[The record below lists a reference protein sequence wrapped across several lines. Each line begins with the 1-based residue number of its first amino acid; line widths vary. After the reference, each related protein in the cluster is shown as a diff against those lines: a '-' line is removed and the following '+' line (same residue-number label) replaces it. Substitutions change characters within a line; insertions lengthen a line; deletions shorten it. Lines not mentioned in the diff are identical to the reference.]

1 MILYS
6 SSLVSSFR
14 VFVLYFIM
22 ITVSKGRTLL
32 IVVYCFHLLVQS
44 ECVNISTIDDI
55 YDSIKGLPEYE
66 NLSKSL
72 NILCIMSF
80 EKKTRVILAKTKKKG
95 ISIIKNK

>member
-6 SSLVSSFR
+6 SSLVHLSESSPFT
-14 VFVLYFIM
+14 LIM
-22 ITVSKGRTLL
+22 ITGSKGRILL
-32 IVVYCFHLLVQS
+32 IVVNFVHLLIPS

-72 NILCIMSF
+72 NFLP
-80 EKKTRVILAKTKKKG
+80 V
-95 ISIIKNK
+95 